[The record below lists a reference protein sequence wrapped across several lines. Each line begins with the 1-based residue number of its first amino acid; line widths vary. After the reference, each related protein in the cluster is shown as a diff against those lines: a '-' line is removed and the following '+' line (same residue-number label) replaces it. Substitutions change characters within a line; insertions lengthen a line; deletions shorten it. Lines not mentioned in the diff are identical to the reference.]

1 MNSIQYR
8 ALNEAWYLQVKSVL
22 DGEKESWFVTFS
34 FPFNIRRPVAE
45 EKLKEWIRRLRQ
57 TLCLKEDEIFF
68 VCVFAQQIREVLHI
82 HMVLKALG
90 LSNLDRKR
98 WENKWTEI
106 TGQKE
111 VKTSTK
117 IRTHRHPG
125 VIRRRNGEET
135 TITSVI
141 EYEKEVIDTE
151 IRYKGG
157 GTCKIHPVQ
166 KDCKGYTPEGVARYI
181 VARHNR
187 EVSSDIQFSGRANG
201 IFS

>member
-8 ALNEAWYLQVKSVL
+8 ALNEAWYLQLKSFL
-22 DGEKESWFVTFS
+22 DSERECWFATFS

-57 TLCLKEDEIFF
+57 TLCLKKDEIFY
-68 VCVFAQQIREVLHI
+68 VYMFAQQIREVLHI

-111 VKTSTK
+111 VNYSTR
-117 IRTHRHPG
+117 IRNHRHPG
-125 VIRRRNGEET
+125 VVRRRNGEGT
-135 TITSVI
+135 VVTSVV
-141 EYEKEVIDTE
+141 EYEKEVICTE
-151 IRYKGG
+151 FRYRGG

-166 KDCKGYTPEGVARYI
+166 KDVR
-181 VARHNR
+181 
-187 EVSSDIQFSGRANG
+187 G
-201 IFS
+201 ILLGE